1 MKRPRCEGSEDLGE
15 LPNKK
20 IGRPLLISEELDR
33 QVQEYLRYLRE
44 QGSAV
49 NSAIAIATAEGVVRS
64 VDANLLACNGGGI
77 NLTKPWTRALLGRMG
92 MVKRRASSKA
102 KISIENFE
110 DVKKEFLLEVK
121 NVVSFDEIPPRLII
135 NWDQTEIHYIP
146 VSSWTMEKEGT
157 KRIELAGKE
166 DKRQVTAVLAGS
178 MAGDFLPPQIVYQG
192 KTNRCLP
199 HVDFLVGWHVTY
211 SANHWCNEITMKD
224 YLNKI
229 ILPYVKQTRK
239 ELMLAVDHPAVVIF
253 DNFKAQCT
261 SELLKILDD
270 NNINVILIPANCT
283 GRLQPLDI
291 SINKA
296 VKEFLR
302 HKFQEW
308 FAKQVKGQ
316 LLGETVKTP
325 IDLRLSV
332 VKPEGA
338 RWMIAMYDYLKSKPE
353 IISNGFKDIKD
364 CLK

>member
-1 MKRPRCEGSEDLGE
+1 
-15 LPNKK
+15 
-20 IGRPLLISEELDR
+20 
-33 QVQEYLRYLRE
+33 
-44 QGSAV
+44 
-49 NSAIAIATAEGVVRS
+49 
-64 VDANLLACNGGGI
+64 
-77 NLTKPWTRALLGRMG
+77 MG

-199 HVDFLVGWHVTY
+199 HVDFPVGWHVTY

-270 NNINVILIPANCT
+270 NSINVILIPANCT
-283 GRLQPLDI
+283 DRLQPLDI
-291 SINKA
+291 SVNKA